1 MVKMFTQLTASKVK
15 TDSVSAVKS
24 QVIYTHQVKHSRELT
39 MYISQW

>member
-24 QVIYTHQVKHSRELT
+24 QSDQASYLHTSSKT
-39 MYISQW
+39 FP